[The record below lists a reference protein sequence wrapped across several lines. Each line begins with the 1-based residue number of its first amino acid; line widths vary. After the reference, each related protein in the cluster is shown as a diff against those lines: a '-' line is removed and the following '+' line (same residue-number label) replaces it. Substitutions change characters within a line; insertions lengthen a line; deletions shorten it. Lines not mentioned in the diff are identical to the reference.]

1 MIFGVIT
8 LYYLRQAF
16 SVEPQCTNF
25 QMKMQVVENRLQATG
40 YRLFKTLAKD
50 FILIPFFTFA
60 YIGHDIT
67 FALIFAY
74 I

>member
-1 MIFGVIT
+1 
-8 LYYLRQAF
+8 
-16 SVEPQCTNF
+16 
-25 QMKMQVVENRLQATG
+25 MQVVENRLQATG